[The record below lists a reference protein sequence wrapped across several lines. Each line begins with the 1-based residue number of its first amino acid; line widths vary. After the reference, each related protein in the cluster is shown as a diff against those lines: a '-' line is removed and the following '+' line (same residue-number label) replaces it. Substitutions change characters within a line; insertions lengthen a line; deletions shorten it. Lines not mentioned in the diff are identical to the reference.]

1 MIRVVIC
8 DDQEMVVEGLQAIL
22 SKAPTISVVGV
33 AGDAVAALEL
43 IGVTRPDVLL
53 LDLFLP
59 GMSGIQTL
67 RLLRTQYPAVRTLV
81 LTTYDADEWVLGAVR
96 AGAAGYLLKDT
107 RRADLVRAI
116 EGTAAGQSF
125 IDPKVAGRLL
135 EHMAGAGDTGLYDAL
150 APESALSQREQDVL
164 RLLVAGRTNGEIAQ
178 QLALSEGT
186 VRNYMTAIFAKLGVA
201 DRTQAVIVALRRGL
215 VH

>member
-33 AGDAVAALEL
+33 AGDAAAALEL
-43 IGVTRPDVLL
+43 IAATQPDVLL

-67 RLLRTQYPAVRTLV
+67 RLLRTQFPALRTLV

-116 EGTAAGQSF
+116 EGTTAGQSF

-135 EHMAGAGDTGLYDAL
+135 EQMAGAGDTGLHDAL
-150 APESALSQREQDVL
+150 ALESALSPREQDVL
-164 RLLVAGRTNGEIAQ
+164 RLLVLGRTNGEIAQ

-201 DRTQAVIVALRRGL
+201 DRTQAVIAALRRGL
-215 VH
+215 VL

>member
-135 EHMAGAGDTGLYDAL
+135 EHMAG
-150 APESALSQREQDVL
+150 ESALSQREQDVL

>member
-96 AGAAGYLLKDT
+96 
-107 RRADLVRAI
+107 
-116 EGTAAGQSF
+116 EG
-125 IDPKVAGRLL
+125 
-135 EHMAGAGDTGLYDAL
+135 H
-150 APESALSQREQDVL
+150 APR
-164 RLLVAGRTNGEIAQ
+164 
-178 QLALSEGT
+178 
-186 VRNYMTAIFAKLGVA
+186 
-201 DRTQAVIVALRRGL
+201 
-215 VH
+215 